1 MENLNK
7 LVRVTIICIIFYT
20 LLNLG
25 GASSMEQESLIKL
38 PQPVYDSSFSL
49 EKAILKRRSI
59 RRYKNEPLTINEV
72 SQLMWAAQGI
82 TDRSGLRTAP
92 SAGALYPLE
101 IYVIVGNVD
110 GITPGIYKYKPNE
123 HELLLI
129 EKKDN
134 RGNLSD
140 AALTQGAIENGAIVI
155 VISAVYE
162 RTTRKYGERGIR
174 YVHMEVG
181 HVGQNI
187 SLQAVSLGLGT
198 VVIGAFY
205 DEEVKRIM
213 KMPEEES
220 PLYIMPVGRI

>member
-7 LVRVTIICIIFYT
+7 ILRGLIICLIFYT
-20 LLNLG
+20 ILNSVG
-25 GASSMEQESLIKL
+25 VSRMEQESLIKL
-38 PQPVYDSSFSL
+38 TQPVYDSSVSL
-49 EKAILKRRSI
+49 EESILKRRSI

-82 TDRSGLRTAP
+82 TDSYGLRTAP

-101 IYVIVGNVD
+101 IYVVVGNVNEL
-110 GITPGIYKYKPNE
+110 TPGIYKYKPNE

-129 EKKDN
+129 EKGDN
-134 RGNLSD
+134 RGTLSD
-140 AALTQGAIENGAIVI
+140 ASLGQRAVENGAIVI

-162 RTTRKYGERGIR
+162 RTTWKYRDRGVR

-198 VVIGAFY
+198 VVIGAFS
-205 DEEVKRIM
+205 DNEVKRIM

>member
-1 MENLNK
+1 MENLNRI
-7 LVRVTIICIIFYT
+7 VRGSIISLIFYT

-25 GASSMEQESLIKL
+25 GLSSMEQESLIKL
-38 PQPVYDSSFSL
+38 TQPVYDSSVSL
-49 EKAILKRRSI
+49 EESILKRRSI
-59 RRYKNEPLTINEV
+59 RRYKDEPLTINEV

-82 TDRSGLRTAP
+82 TDSRGLRTAP

-101 IYVIVGNVD
+101 IYVVVGNVD
-110 GITPGIYKYKPNE
+110 GLSPGIYKYKPQE

-129 EKKDN
+129 KEGDN
-134 RGNLSD
+134 RGNLSN
-140 AALTQGAIENGAIVI
+140 AALGQGTVENGAIAI

-162 RTTRKYGERGIR
+162 RTTSKYGDRGIR

-205 DEEVKRIM
+205 DNEVKRIIE
-213 KMPEEES
+213 MPEEES

>member
-1 MENLNK
+1 MENLNNI
-7 LVRVTIICIIFYT
+7 VRGPIICLIFYT
-20 LLNLG
+20 IIISV

-38 PQPVYDSSFSL
+38 TQPVYDSSVSL
-49 EKAILKRRSI
+49 EESILKRRSI
-59 RRYKNEPLTINEV
+59 RRYKNEPLTINKV

-82 TDRSGLRTAP
+82 TDSDGLRTAP

-101 IYVIVGNVD
+101 IYVVVGNVD
-110 GITPGIYKYKPNE
+110 GLTPGIYKYKPHE

-129 EKKDN
+129 KEGDN

-140 AALTQGAIENGAIVI
+140 AALGQGAVENGAIVI

-162 RTTRKYGERGIR
+162 RTTWKYGDRGVR

-187 SLQAVSLGLGT
+187 HLQAVSLGLGT
-198 VVIGAFY
+198 VVIGAFS
-205 DEEVKRIM
+205 DNEVKRIM

>member
-1 MENLNK
+1 MENLNRI
-7 LVRVTIICIIFYT
+7 VRGSIISLIFYT

-25 GASSMEQESLIKL
+25 GLSSMEQELLIKL
-38 PQPVYDSSFSL
+38 PQPVYDSSVSL
-49 EKAILKRRSI
+49 EESILKRRSI
-59 RRYKNEPLTINEV
+59 RRYKDEPLTINEV

-101 IYVIVGNVD
+101 IYVVVGNVD
-110 GITPGIYKYKPNE
+110 GLSPGIYKYKPHE

-129 EKKDN
+129 KEGDN
-134 RGNLSD
+134 RGNLSN
-140 AALTQGAIENGAIVI
+140 AALGQGTVENGAIAI

-162 RTTRKYGERGIR
+162 RTTSKYGDRGIR

-198 VVIGAFY
+198 VVVGAFY
-205 DEEVKRIM
+205 DNEVKRIM
-213 KMPEEES
+213 EMPEEES

>member
-1 MENLNK
+1 MENLNM
-7 LVRVTIICIIFYT
+7 LVRGSIISLIFYT
-20 LLNLG
+20 FLNLG
-25 GASSMEQESLIKL
+25 GLSSMEHESLIKL
-38 PQPVYDSSFSL
+38 PQPVYDSSISL
-49 EKAILKRRSI
+49 EESILKRRSI
-59 RRYKNEPLTINEV
+59 RRYKDEPLTINEV

-82 TDRSGLRTAP
+82 TDSRGLRTAP

-101 IYVIVGNVD
+101 IYVVVGNVD
-110 GITPGIYKYKPNE
+110 GLSPGIYKYKPQE

-129 EKKDN
+129 KEGDN
-134 RGNLSD
+134 RGNLSN
-140 AALTQGAIENGAIVI
+140 AALGQGTVENGAIAI

-162 RTTRKYGERGIR
+162 RTTSKYGDRGIR

-198 VVIGAFY
+198 VVVGAFY
-205 DEEVKRIM
+205 DNEVSRIM
-213 KMPEEES
+213 EMPEEES